1 MGDDENHL
9 FPSNKEKYTKKFDEI
24 IDLKTHLDLFTIKC
38 KSDGVMYIRP
48 QYKHFDY
55 NVRSVQENKPNDITM
70 SELIEVVQLSAP
82 LGKRDETVYF
92 TINLINTPNLL
103 LKADNNINDN
113 EISLIISPDTE
124 GTFEKGAI
132 KVNQIFTGS
141 INLAKYR
148 LDELGILLNTTYF
161 GTQLKIVEIIRDK
174 YMAYE
179 QLKEKPNDGLTSY
192 NCYFILPKN
201 NKNFSITIENLN
213 GKNISYGIIK
223 SALNDANYILLP
235 DDYQN
240 KKTTIKISEYN
251 FKLQIDNTYYNN
263 TDSSNPYILFLFSVE
278 NKEDLYY
285 KLNVILTEEK
295 PESNNNTTKI
305 IIIVVILVVVVLI
318 VVGIILFNVIS
329 KRRKNR
335 ASTEIEKLESLD
347 SAENQL
353 T

>member
-1 MGDDENHL
+1 M
-9 FPSNKEKYTKKFDEI
+9 EKI
-24 IDLKTHLDLFTIKC
+24 
-38 KSDGVMYIRP
+38 
-48 QYKHFDY
+48 
-55 NVRSVQENKPNDITM
+55 
-70 SELIEVVQLSAP
+70 
-82 LGKRDETVYF
+82 
-92 TINLINTPNLL
+92 
-103 LKADNNINDN
+103 
-113 EISLIISPDTE
+113 
-124 GTFEKGAI
+124 
-132 KVNQIFTGS
+132 
-141 INLAKYR
+141 
-148 LDELGILLNTTYF
+148 
-161 GTQLKIVEIIRDK
+161 
-174 YMAYE
+174 
-179 QLKEKPNDGLTSY
+179 
-192 NCYFILPKN
+192 
-201 NKNFSITIENLN
+201 
-213 GKNISYGIIK
+213 
-223 SALNDANYILLP
+223 NDANYILFS